1 MFIILTS
8 NDSFHSNPTA
18 LARITFCVVCCCFGL
33 NEFVAILPIE
43 SNWLMNWLQN
53 GKVCCHFDI
62 SCPNLRL
69 GLGNELSV
77 QHQLTQHKRHGGTGR
92 IHRASPEGSHPPA
105 DAIDQKRGPVRAAK
119 ASSTTTETITR
130 SGSRATTGQ
139 HARRMSRGARLARS
153 SSSSSADG
161 VKQQRRQSPSN
172 SSPSSATKHNSGS
185 SQVPAVAAD
194 SGATKVVSQQESGPP
209 T

>member
-105 DAIDQKRGPVRAAK
+105 DDQKRGPVRAAK